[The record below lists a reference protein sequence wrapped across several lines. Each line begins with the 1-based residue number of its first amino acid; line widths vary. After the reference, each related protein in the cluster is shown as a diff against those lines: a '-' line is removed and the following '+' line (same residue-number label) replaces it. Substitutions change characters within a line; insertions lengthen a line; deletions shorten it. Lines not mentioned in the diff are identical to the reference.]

1 MLSMLRLFV
10 LPVLLVTAATAAQDY
25 VPEDLQDWQQWVLK
39 DKEYR
44 DCPFYFNRS
53 AADRRDFVCAW
64 PGQLQLSVAASGG
77 EFTQQWTVYAKE
89 QWISLPGGADYWP
102 DAVTVNDRSIE
113 VIARNE
119 VPSVRLAPGT
129 YRIVGRFEW
138 DERPGVLR
146 LPPESGLVALNVDGR
161 KVDRPELDRNGIYL
175 GERKRD
181 TRVVNSVRAE
191 VHRLVVDEV
200 PTRLITQL
208 QIDVSGSVR
217 EELFGPILPDGFVP
231 LNIHS
236 PLPAKLEAD
245 GNLRFQVRP
254 GRWTIYLT
262 ARGPD
267 VMNSIV
273 RQAAGTN
280 LPESEIWS
288 YQSNDRLRVTAAEGL
303 PPVDPRQVQVPGNW
317 QNFPAFRVDPGATF
331 AITERTRGVVS
342 ATNELTLN
350 RTMWLDFDG
359 VGFAVRDSVG
369 GRMRTDWRLDMQPPY
384 TLLSAT
390 ESARDLLITKGRD
403 EGRTGVELRQTH
415 VSLAALG
422 RTNARGSMPVTGWDA
437 RFTNVQATLNL
448 PPGNKL
454 VAAPGVDNARGSWL
468 SQWQLLDFFLVLII
482 TIAVWRLLGRGAGVV
497 ALLALVLSFHEP
509 YAPSWLWVNLLIA
522 IALMRV
528 APAGR
533 LRQIVS
539 GYQLLSAAALLV
551 ALVPFVANQLRI
563 AIYPQLEPQYNQYQ
577 LYDTAVMPA
586 SEPTEQLMPT
596 RESKAMERRT
606 EAFSAAGDTLDE
618 IMVTGAKSVDFVRYA
633 PNAIVQAGPGIPSW
647 QWNTY
652 PLSWSGPV
660 DAEQMM
666 RLVVLPRWLVSLLR
680 FTEVALLL
688 LFAAALAA
696 EILHKHWALPGG
708 FTLGRNRAAGA
719 AAVAM
724 LAVTMALSPAA
735 EAQMPDANLLK
746 QLEQRLTEPPDCV
759 PRCAEVVSADVD
771 VGADAINMRLGI
783 HAMEDIAM
791 PLPGSA
797 DGWQP
802 QVVLLDGA
810 ANARVLRGDDD
821 SLWLHVGAGRHSVT
835 LRGPV
840 AAVDS
845 LEVAFQ
851 SPPRVIRVDSD
862 GWFVAGIKDRRLLS
876 GSLQLTRLQTDTGGD
891 ETVRWESSRFP
902 AFARIERTVELDLD
916 WRVKTTV
923 YRVAPAQGVLTL
935 DVPLIDGEKII
946 SGEFT
951 VDNDRVL
958 VSMSPQQQSI
968 SWTSNLPRTSPLTL
982 TAEDGAAWH
991 EVWRFAVGNIWNA
1004 AFQGVP
1010 ESDVGGDVSDVR
1022 VAEFNPRG
1030 GEQLTLVA
1038 TRPEASEGSTL
1049 AFDSVN
1055 LAVTHG
1061 SRSSDTTLRLG
1072 YRSTRGAQHVLRLPD
1087 GAEVA
1092 SVQIDGRA
1100 QSLRAEGGE
1109 LTLPILPGEHTV
1121 QIDWRL
1127 NGEMGLRTSTPAVDI
1142 GAPASNIELSLTKPR
1157 DRWLLGTRGPQ
1168 LGPAVLYWSELAVL
1182 ILFALIL
1189 GRVGLAP
1196 LKSWHWLLLG
1206 LGFSTF
1212 SWPVLG
1218 VVVVWLLACGVREK
1232 WQTDVN
1238 WWRFNVIQLGIGG
1251 LTVVALLSIA
1261 TALPQGLLGTPDM
1274 HVAGHNSYGDVLS
1287 WFADSSESALPV
1299 ASVFSVPL
1307 WIYKAL
1313 ILAWA
1318 LWLSFALLRWL
1329 PWVWQCFSSQ
1339 GYWRWKSSDALRS
1352 DGEGS

>member
-1 MLSMLRLFV
+1 MPSMLRLFV
-10 LPVLLVTAATAAQDY
+10 VGLLFATAVTAAQDY
-25 VPEDLQDWQQWVLK
+25 VPQELQGWQQWVLK

-44 DCPFYFNRS
+44 DCPFYFNRN
-53 AADRRDFVCAW
+53 ADERQDFVCVW
-64 PGQLQLSVAASGG
+64 PGQLQLSVTASGG
-77 EFTQQWTVYAKE
+77 EFSQQWTVYARE
-89 QWISLPGGADYWP
+89 QWLSLPGGVEYWP

-113 VIARNE
+113 VIARNN

-129 YRIVGRFEW
+129 YRVAGRFAW

-146 LPPESGLVALNVDGR
+146 LPPESGLVLLTVDGR
-161 KVDRPELDRNGIYL
+161 KVERPEVDRNGIFL

-181 TRVVNSVRAE
+181 TRVVNSVRAV
-191 VHRLVVDEV
+191 VHRLIVDDV

-208 QIDVSGSVR
+208 QVDVSGSVR
-217 EELFGPILPDGFVP
+217 EEVFGPVLPDGFVP
-231 LNIHS
+231 LSIHS

-254 GRWTIYLT
+254 GRWTIYLN
-262 ARGPD
+262 ARAPG

-273 RQAAGTN
+273 RHGAGTN
-280 LPESEIWS
+280 LPTSEIWS

-317 QNFPAFRVDPGATF
+317 ENFPAFRVDPGATF
-331 AITERTRGVVS
+331 TITERSRGVVS
-342 ATNELTLN
+342 ASNELSLD
-350 RTMWLDFDG
+350 RTIWLDFDG
-359 VGFAVRDSVG
+359 DGFVVKDSIG
-369 GRMRTDWRLDMQPPY
+369 GRMRTGWRLDMDPPY
-384 TLLSAT
+384 TLSSAT
-390 ESARDLLITKGRD
+390 ENARNLLITIGRG
-403 EGRTGVELRQTH
+403 EGQTGVELRQTN
-415 VSLAALG
+415 VDLVALG
-422 RTNARGSMPVTGWDA
+422 RVNVRGSMPVTGWDT
-437 RFTNVQATLNL
+437 RFANVRATLNL

-454 VAAPGVDNARGSWL
+454 VAAPGVDSARGSWF
-468 SQWQLLDFFLVLII
+468 SQWQLLDYFLVLII
-482 TIAVWRLLGRGAGVV
+482 TIAVWRLLGRGSGII

-533 LRQIVS
+533 LRQIVA
-539 GYQLLSAAALLV
+539 GYQLLSAVALV
-551 ALVPFVANQLRI
+551 IALVPFLANQLRI

-577 LYDTAVMPA
+577 LYDYGVTPATAPAEQPMLERKA
-586 SEPTEQLMPT
+586 SELKTEGFRP
-596 RESKAMERRT
+596 EPDA
-606 EAFSAAGDTLDE
+606 LDD
-618 IMVTGAKSVDFVRYA
+618 IMVRGAKAVDFVRYA

-652 PLSWSGPV
+652 ALSWSGPV
-660 DAEQMM
+660 DAEQSM
-666 RLVVLPRWLVSLLR
+666 RLVVLPRWLVSTLR
-680 FTEVALLL
+680 VVEVALLL

-696 EILHKHWALPGG
+696 EILNKRWALPGG
-708 FTLGRNRAAGA
+708 ITLGQNQAARVLV
-719 AAVAM
+719 VAM
-724 LAVTMALSPAA
+724 LAGTMALSPTA
-735 EAQMPDANLLK
+735 EAQMPDAGMLK

-759 PRCAEVVSADVD
+759 PRCAEVVSADID
-771 VGADAINMRLGI
+771 VGADAINMRLEI
-783 HAMEDIAM
+783 HAMENIAM

-802 QVVLLDGA
+802 QVVLLDGT
-810 ANARVLRGDDD
+810 ANAHVLRGADS
-821 SLWLHVGAGRHSVT
+821 SLWLHVAAGRHSVA

-840 AAVDS
+840 PAVDS

-851 SPPRVIRVDSD
+851 SPPRVVKVDSE

-876 GSLQLTRLQTDTGGD
+876 GSLQLTRLQTDAGGD

-923 YRVAPAQGVLTL
+923 YRVAPEQGALTL
-935 DVPLIDGEKII
+935 DVPLISGEKII

-951 VDNDRVL
+951 VDENRVL
-958 VSMSPQQQSI
+958 VSMDPRQQSI
-968 SWTSNLPRTSPLTL
+968 SWTSNLPRSSPLTL
-982 TAEDGAAWH
+982 SAEDGASWN

-1004 AFQGVP
+1004 EFEGLP
-1010 ESDVGGDVSDVR
+1010 ESDTGGDVSDIR
-1022 VAEFNPRG
+1022 IAEFNPRG
-1030 GEQLTLVA
+1030 GEQLTLIA
-1038 TRPEASEGSTL
+1038 TRPEASAGSTL

-1055 LAVTHG
+1055 LDVTHG
-1061 SRSSDTTLRLG
+1061 NRSSDTTLRLG

-1087 GAEVA
+1087 GAEVTA
-1092 SVQIDGRA
+1092 VQIDSRP
-1100 QSLRAEGGE
+1100 QSLRAENGE
-1109 LTLPILPGEHTV
+1109 LTLPILPGEHTIQV
-1121 QIDWRL
+1121 DWRRS
-1127 NGEMGLRTSTPAVDI
+1127 GEMGWRTATPAVDI

-1182 ILFALIL
+1182 VLFALIL
-1189 GRVGLAP
+1189 GRIGLAP
-1196 LKSWHWLLLG
+1196 LTSWHWLLLG

-1218 VVVVWLLACGVREK
+1218 IVVAWLLACGVRER

-1238 WWRFNVIQLGIGG
+1238 WWRFNVIQVGIGG
-1251 LTVVALLSIA
+1251 LTVIALMSVVSS
-1261 TALPQGLLGTPDM
+1261 LPQGLLGTPDM
-1274 HVAGHNSYGDVLS
+1274 HVTGHGSYGDLLR
-1287 WFADSSESALPV
+1287 WFADRSDSALPV
-1299 ASVFSVPL
+1299 ASVFTVPL

-1339 GYWRWKSSDALRS
+1339 GYWRSRSSDTLRS
-1352 DGEGS
+1352 EGEGR